1 MHVTILGSEG
11 FVGKNLSKIL
21 ESKFDLTCS
30 DILENGSGINYV
42 KSDVRKLDNLK
53 KVLKDTDVIIDLV
66 ANSLISSFDQIIENA
81 RVNILGLLNI
91 LEAARFNNVKKII
104 FPSASSMIG
113 FTKQNPVPE
122 SHPAVPKTAY
132 GVTKLASEH
141 YFRIYKELY
150 GIDFVIF
157 RFFNIYGPYQL
168 NGLIPSLI
176 FRMQK
181 NKPITI
187 FGKGDQ
193 IRDFVFVPDVAN
205 FFEEAIISNKADNQ
219 VVNMGTGIGSSVLDV
234 VENLSKFLDIKPQI
248 EYKPERPGEISNF
261 VADTNLLKQLFGS
274 VPNTSLEDGIKKT
287 VEWYQNH
294 S

>member
-274 VPNTSLEDGIKKT
+274 VPNTSLEDGLKKT

>member
-1 MHVTILGSEG
+1 
-11 FVGKNLSKIL
+11 
-21 ESKFDLTCS
+21 LT
-30 DILENGSGINYV
+30 
-42 KSDVRKLDNLK
+42 
-53 KVLKDTDVIIDLV
+53 
-66 ANSLISSFDQIIENA
+66 
-81 RVNILGLLNI
+81 GLLHQE
-91 LEAARFNNVKKII
+91 LI
-104 FPSASSMIG
+104 F
-113 FTKQNPVPE
+113 E
-122 SHPAVPKTAY
+122 
-132 GVTKLASEH
+132 LEH

-157 RFFNIYGPYQL
+157 RFFNIYGPHQL

-181 NKPITI
+181 NEPITI

-193 IRDFVFVPDVAN
+193 IRDYVFVPDVAN
-205 FFEEAIISNKADNQ
+205 FFEEAIISNKADNH

-274 VPNTSLEDGIKKT
+274 LPNTSLEDGLKKT

>member
-30 DILENGSGINYV
+30 DILENGSGTNYV
-42 KSDVRKLDNLK
+42 KSDVRELDNLK

-157 RFFNIYGPYQL
+157 RFFNIYGPHQL

-181 NKPITI
+181 NEPITI

-205 FFEEAIISNKADNQ
+205 FFEEAIISNKADNH

-261 VADTNLLKQLFGS
+261 VANTNLLKQLFGS
-274 VPNTSLEDGIKKT
+274 VPNTSLEDGLKKT

>member
-219 VVNMGTGIGSSVLDV
+219 IVNMGTGIGSSVLDV